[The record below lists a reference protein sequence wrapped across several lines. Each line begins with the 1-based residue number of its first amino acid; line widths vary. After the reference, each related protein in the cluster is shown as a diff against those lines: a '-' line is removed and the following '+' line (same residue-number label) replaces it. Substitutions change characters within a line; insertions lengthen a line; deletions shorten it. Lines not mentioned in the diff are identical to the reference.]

1 MSKKSL
7 LIAAVLIFLLIAT
20 AMAVENKNAAD
31 SFQSRD
37 YLDTKSIEST
47 TVAYRGEIDESFEQN
62 NPARWSSFFMR
73 LQPISG
79 DGSNL

>member
-20 AMAVENKNAAD
+20 AMAFENKSASDN
-31 SFQSRD
+31 FQSRD

-47 TVAYRGEIDESFEQN
+47 TVAFSDETIDEGFDS

-73 LQPISG
+73 LQPILE